1 MGSRTASSS
10 GAVLAIVV
18 AALVAGSAA
27 RAATFS
33 ACLVMDAGAGSAA
46 VDRLAYA
53 GLLAAER
60 AGVRGRVLRPT
71 SPGEYRA
78 RLDSCA
84 HDGAGL
90 TIGIGTAMQNA
101 VDAAATADPGRRFAI
116 VGVDVRSLTHRPP
129 NVVGL
134 LFKDQEAG
142 YLVGY
147 AAGLW
152 TKLKGGQAVGSV
164 AAIRTPPVD
173 RYVAGFQFGA
183 TTADP
188 GVKTLSDY
196 SDNPYDPSACRRKAL
211 QQISHGAAVV
221 FDVADRCG
229 MGTLAAARDHG
240 IFAIS
245 VDADRSRLGP
255 SVMTVA
261 LEHVDVAVRSAVLS
275 AAAGRLR
282 AGGNDVFGAGRGGVG
297 YGTWSPRV
305 PVAIRT
311 AVARQL
317 ALLAAGR
324 IHGIPTTPS

>member
-10 GAVLAIVV
+10 GAVLALAV
-18 AALVAGSAA
+18 ATLVAGAA
-27 RAATFS
+27 AHAATFS
-33 ACLVMDAGAGSAA
+33 ACLVMSVGDGT

-60 AGVRGRVLRPT
+60 AGVRGRVLRPA
-71 SPGEYRA
+71 SAGEYRA
-78 RLDSCA
+78 RLGSCA
-84 HDGAGL
+84 RDGAGL

-101 VDAAATADPGRRFAI
+101 FDAAATADPTHRFAI
-116 VGVDVRSLTHRPP
+116 VDVDVRSLTHRPP
-129 NVVGL
+129 NAVGL

-152 TKLKGGQAVGSV
+152 TKLRHGEAVGSV

-183 TTADP
+183 TAADP

-196 SDNPYDPSACRRKAL
+196 SNNPYDGAACKRKAL
-211 QQISHGAAVV
+211 QQISQGAVVV
-221 FDVADRCG
+221 FDVAGRCG
-229 MGTLAAARDHG
+229 LGTLAAARTHG
-240 IFAIS
+240 IFAIG

-282 AGGNDVFGAGRGGVG
+282 AGANDIFGAERGGVG

-305 PVAIRT
+305 PQTIRT

-317 ALLAAGR
+317 ALLVAGR